1 MFQVALA
8 CGQDATCQKWLGCA
22 QACNQ
27 MSPPTVGCFQACDAM
42 YAGAQALFD
51 PVYTCT
57 CNKCG
62 NECSSSDPCAHG
74 MDGGP

>member
-1 MFQVALA
+1 
-8 CGQDATCQKWLGCA
+8 
-22 QACNQ
+22 
-27 MSPPTVGCFQACDAM
+27 M